1 MKGLVK
7 VSFTDKNTGIGYL
20 PGQNVEFAD
29 LRMKDLASKGF
40 VEVRGAETKPDV
52 KAAEPKKEEPEKK
65 VEKPTKKAPA
75 KPTKKK

>member
-40 VEVRGAETKPDV
+40 VEVRGAETKPEV
-52 KAAEPKKEEPEKK
+52 KKADPEKVEQK
-65 VEKPTKKAPA
+65 AEKPAAKKAPA

>member
-7 VSFTDKNTGIGYL
+7 VPFTDKNTGIGYL

-40 VEVRGAETKPDV
+40 VEVRGAETKPEV
-52 KAAEPKKEEPEKK
+52 KKAEPEKVEQK
-65 VEKPTKKAPA
+65 AEKPAAKKAPA